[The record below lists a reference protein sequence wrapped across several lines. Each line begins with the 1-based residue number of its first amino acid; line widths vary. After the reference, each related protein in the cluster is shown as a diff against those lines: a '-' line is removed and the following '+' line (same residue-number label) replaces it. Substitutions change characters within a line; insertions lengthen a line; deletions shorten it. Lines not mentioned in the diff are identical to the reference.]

1 MPNALAASTS
11 PYLRQHADNPV
22 DWRPW
27 SEEALALARREDKP
41 ILLSIG
47 YSACHWCH
55 VMAHE
60 SFEDPAVAKVM
71 NEHFVNV
78 KVDREER
85 PDLDQIYQTAHALM
99 TRRSGGWPLTVFL
112 TPEGVPYFAGT
123 YFPKE
128 ARYGMPGFL
137 DLLPRIA
144 AAYHEQGPTIAE
156 QGKRLAAALESL
168 EPAQAADALPEG
180 APLRALG
187 ALEQRFDPVDG
198 GFGGA
203 PKFPHAPELAFC
215 LRAWQRRGDARAATV
230 VRTTLSKMAEGGIF
244 DQLGGGFCR
253 YSVDAQWSI
262 PHFEKMLYDNAALLA
277 LYADA
282 ALALDEP
289 AFAEVARAVV
299 GWMTREMRA
308 QDGAFYSSLDA
319 DSEGEE
325 GRFYVW
331 TREEARA
338 ALSEDE
344 WAAAAP
350 YFGLDAPP
358 NFEGHAWNLRVATPP
373 DVIATRLAIGLRDVE
388 ARLARAKQKLFAKR
402 AARIR
407 PGLDDKIL
415 TAWNALAI
423 GALARAAR
431 ALDEP
436 DFARLAFDAL
446 DALVATAWRGGR
458 LYATR
463 HGAKVALP
471 AYLDDYAFLLA
482 ALIEAMQA
490 RFRPQDFALAVDL
503 ADRLL
508 DGFEDRERGGFWFT
522 SHDHERLYHRTKP
535 VHDNATPSGNGIAAQ
550 ALITLGHL
558 AGEPRYVDA
567 AERAVKL
574 FAPAL
579 ADTAGGDTT
588 LQVALERLLVPPA
601 TVILVGEP
609 EATRAMAHA
618 LARSYLPDV
627 VVVDVGSETVPDAL
641 RKGAPPASGAAAF
654 VCRGMRCLPPIS
666 DVALVE
672 AELAQS
678 DRP

>member
-1 MPNALAASTS
+1 MPNALASATS
-11 PYLRQHADNPV
+11 PYLRQHAENPV

-27 SEEALALARREDKP
+27 SEEALALAKREDKP

-60 SFEDPAVAKVM
+60 SFEDPAVAHVM
-71 NEHFVNV
+71 NDRFVNI

-99 TRRSGGWPLTVFL
+99 TRRSGGWPLTMFL
-112 TPEGVPYFAGT
+112 TPDGVPYYAGT
-123 YFPKE
+123 YFPKH
-128 ARYGMPGFL
+128 ARYGMPGFV

-144 AAYHEQGPTIAE
+144 QAYREQGPAITE
-156 QGKRLAAALESL
+156 QGKRLADALDSL
-168 EPAQAADALPEG
+168 EPAGAVDALPAR
-180 APLRALG
+180 APARAL
-187 ALEQRFDPVDG
+187 AVLEQRFDPVDG

-203 PKFPHAPELAFC
+203 PKFPHAAELDFC
-215 LRAWQRRGDARAATV
+215 LRQWKRRGDDRAATV
-230 VRTTLSKMAEGGIF
+230 VRTTLSKMAQGGIF
-244 DQLGGGFCR
+244 DQLGSGFCR

-262 PHFEKMLYDNAALLA
+262 PHFEKMLYDNASLLA

-282 ALALDEP
+282 ALAFEMPEFGD
-289 AFAEVARAVV
+289 VARAIV

-308 QDGAFYSSLDA
+308 SDGAFYSSLDA

-641 RKGAPPASGAAAF
+641 RKDAPPASGAAAF